1 MITKILHTLEA
12 LHIPVWAVEET
23 VRESA
28 EVFFIRKRL
37 DLQRKTSTQDATV
50 RLYRPMEKDGKA
62 VLGTFSVPIHPGLTD
77 EELYHTLEEAWSR
90 TAVAWNPA
98 YELYHGPKADLKH
111 STSGFAQQS
120 LEENL
125 RAAADTIFGADTR
138 EDAFLNTVEIFANRT
153 VQRVLN
159 SSGTDVSWET
169 RGVQGEY
176 VTQCLEPADVET
188 YHAFRLRNPDWDTLR
203 REVEEALTQTVD
215 RASATVPPKA
225 GTYNVILSGDQVR
238 EVLSYYQSR
247 AASYMV
253 YQKYSTWSEGDK
265 VQGEDIQGDTL
276 SITLTAADPYDSE
289 GIPLQDRPLLEN
301 GVLRT
306 IHGGARFA
314 YYLGIQPTGS
324 YSTMQVPCG
333 TVPLAEMKRQPS
345 LHVVSF
351 SDFQM
356 DDFTGHFGGEI
367 RLAYLNDGETVRP
380 VTGGSINGSILDA
393 QKHLIFSQERYHS
406 ASYDGPL
413 AVSIQGVAVA
423 GAAE

>member
-12 LHIPVWAVEET
+12 LQIPVWAVEET
-23 VRESA
+23 VKESA
-28 EVFFIRKRL
+28 EAFFIRKRL
-37 DLQRKTSTQDATV
+37 DLKRKTNTQDITV
-50 RLYRPMEKDGKA
+50 RLFRPMEKDGKA
-62 VLGTFSVPIHPGLTD
+62 VLGTFTVPIRPGLTD
-77 EELYHTLEEAWSR
+77 AELEHTLAEAWSR
-90 TAVAWNPA
+90 TTVAWNPA
-98 YELYHGPKADLKH
+98 YELYHGPKGSLQH
-111 STSGFAQQS
+111 STSGFANAS

-138 EDAFLNTVEIFANRT
+138 ENAFLNTVEIFANRT

-169 RGVQGEY
+169 MDVQGEY
-176 VTQCLEPADVET
+176 VTQCLAPADVET
-188 YHAFRLRNPDWDTLR
+188 YHTFRLREPDWDTLR

-215 RASATVPPKA
+215 RASAAVPPKA
-225 GTYNVILSGDQVR
+225 GTYNVILSGDEVR
-238 EVLSYYQSR
+238 EVLTYYLYR
-247 AASYMV
+247 ASSNMV
-253 YQKYSTWSEGDK
+253 YQKYSRWSVGDK
-265 VQGEDIQGDTL
+265 VQGEDIEGDAV
-276 SITLTAADPYDSE
+276 SITLTSADPYDGE
-289 GIPLQDRPLLEN
+289 GIPLQDRPLMES

-314 YYLGIQPTGS
+314 YYLGIEPTGS
-324 YSTMQVPCG
+324 YSVMQVPSG
-333 TVPLAEMKRQPS
+333 SVSLADMKKQPS

-393 QKHLIFSQERYHS
+393 QKHLVFSQERYR
-406 ASYDGPL
+406 AANYDGPL